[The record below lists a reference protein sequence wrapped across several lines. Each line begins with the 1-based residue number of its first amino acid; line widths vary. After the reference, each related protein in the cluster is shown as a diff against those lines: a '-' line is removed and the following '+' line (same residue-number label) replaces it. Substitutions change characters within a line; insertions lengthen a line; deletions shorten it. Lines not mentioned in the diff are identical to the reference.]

1 MFNCISLPGVKHKVH
16 YAYQSDRNVV
26 LVDSIDDCS
35 YCHSD
40 LLQEVSLFIF
50 DKKQLDGFSRHD
62 RELILDVLKKGV
74 SQLTRL
80 RHPKI
85 LSVLHPLE
93 ESR

>member
-1 MFNCISLPGVKHKVH
+1 MF
-16 YAYQSDRNVV
+16 VV
-26 LVDSIDDCS
+26 
-35 YCHSD
+35 
-40 LLQEVSLFIF
+40 

-62 RELILDVLKKGV
+62 RDLILDVLKKGV

-93 ESR
+93 ESRSLSLIDLHPISLRDNIMASLSDIKFDIFISIESKCLNFADL